1 MNTTFYDGTPIDE
14 VDFEKEFHKELE
26 KLELT
31 LEELKKKEENKINYH
46 YWTLK
51 LNRANKALEIGKV
64 VLD

>member
-1 MNTTFYDGTPIDE
+1 MNTTFYDGTPIDR

-31 LEELKKKEENKINYH
+31 LEELKKKEEYKINY

-51 LNRANKALEIGKV
+51 LNRANKALEVGKV